1 MRKLATQF
9 LAAICD
15 AVCRLFAQ
23 GPVKPKPTFTLSI
36 EEDKDTAQINPRI
49 HRLRVKFTRILPGAE
64 LEQFHKEAESMY
76 NMTVLRDGVPAQ
88 ETGAM
93 RELRNY
99 RKADAYPTI
108 QNPRAL
114 KPGNTWTTHLD
125 VSDYYD
131 MTKPGTYRITVTRE
145 SLPLNLAYSA
155 TVRSNTI
162 TVVVLQET
170 GAPYVQAAEKPK
182 PRFALTITTSDR
194 YQLPTVMIRV
204 GLENISSSVIREA
217 KCWPFMGMYN
227 FFVSRDGEP
236 LEGNDEMQRLQTSR
250 AAVDCPG
257 NETLNEIDPGDI
269 DADDLPVSN
278 FFDISKP
285 GSYEVYVSR
294 ETHPRNPAKSVLVE
308 SGTLDFVVP
317 TPSSAEDT
325 PLAGGSAHQ

>member
-1 MRKLATQF
+1 
-9 LAAICD
+9 
-15 AVCRLFAQ
+15 
-23 GPVKPKPTFTLSI
+23 
-36 EEDKDTAQINPRI
+36 
-49 HRLRVKFTRILPGAE
+49 
-64 LEQFHKEAESMY
+64 
-76 NMTVLRDGVPAQ
+76 
-88 ETGAM
+88 
-93 RELRNY
+93 
-99 RKADAYPTI
+99 
-108 QNPRAL
+108 
-114 KPGNTWTTHLD
+114 
-125 VSDYYD
+125 
-131 MTKPGTYRITVTRE
+131 
-145 SLPLNLAYSA
+145 
-155 TVRSNTI
+155 
-162 TVVVLQET
+162 
-170 GAPYVQAAEKPK
+170 
-182 PRFALTITTSDR
+182 
-194 YQLPTVMIRV
+194 
-204 GLENISSSVIREA
+204 LENISSSVIREA